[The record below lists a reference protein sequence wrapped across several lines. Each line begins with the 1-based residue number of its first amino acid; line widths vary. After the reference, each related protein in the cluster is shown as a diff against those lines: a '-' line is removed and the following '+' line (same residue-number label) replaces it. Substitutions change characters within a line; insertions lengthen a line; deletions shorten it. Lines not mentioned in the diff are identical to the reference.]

1 MMEVREEGQGERPL
15 PLRVST
21 RAAFMEG
28 DIMLTPR
35 FEPASRKNVDRT
47 RDPYNPRKGPLEV
60 GVCPECHAIS
70 RKKRWYMDEAEY
82 VSLART
88 GAVMRRCP
96 ACRKIADGFP
106 SGVVTLRG
114 KFLRTHHDEILT
126 IVRNEEA
133 RARETNPLERIMGI
147 REEDGSV
154 EILTTDEKLAQRIGR
169 EIRKA
174 YHGTV
179 SYKWS
184 EDANL
189 VRVDWAREI

>member
-1 MMEVREEGQGERPL
+1 
-15 PLRVST
+15 
-21 RAAFMEG
+21 
-28 DIMLTPR
+28 MLTNR

-47 RDPYNPRKGPLEV
+47 GDSYLPRKGPLDV
-60 GVCPECHAIS
+60 GVCPDCHAIS
-70 RKKRWYMDEAEY
+70 RKKRWYMDEVEY

-88 GAVMRRCP
+88 GAISRRCP

-114 KFLRTHHDEILT
+114 SFLRVHRGEILT
-126 IVRNEEA
+126 IARNEER
-133 RARETNPLERIMGI
+133 RARGTNPLERIMAI
-147 REEDGSV
+147 RERDGSV

-174 YHGTV
+174 YQGTV

-184 EDANL
+184 EDANV
-189 VRVDWAREI
+189 VRVNWSRET

>member
-1 MMEVREEGQGERPL
+1 L
-15 PLRVST
+15 PLRFST
-21 RAAFMEG
+21 RDDFMEG
-28 DIMLTPR
+28 EAMLTTR

-47 RDPYNPRKGPLEV
+47 GDPYIPRKGPLEL

-82 VSLART
+82 ASLART
-88 GAVMRRCP
+88 GAVLRRCP

-114 KFLRTHHDEILT
+114 SFLRTHRDEILA
-126 IVRNEEA
+126 IVRNEER
-133 RARETNPLERIMGI
+133 RARETNPLERIMEI
-147 REEDGSV
+147 REVDGRV
-154 EILTTDEKLAQRIGR
+154 EILTTDEKLGQRIGR

-174 YHGTV
+174 YQGVV

-189 VRVDWAREI
+189 VRVDWTREA

>member
-1 MMEVREEGQGERPL
+1 
-15 PLRVST
+15 
-21 RAAFMEG
+21 
-28 DIMLTPR
+28 MLTPR

-47 RDPYNPRKGPLEV
+47 RDSYIPRKGPLEV
-60 GVCPECHAIS
+60 GVCPDCHAIS
-70 RKKRWYMDEAEY
+70 RKKRWYLDEAEY
-82 VSLART
+82 ASLART
-88 GAVMRRCP
+88 GTVLRRCP

-106 SGVVTLRG
+106 SGVVMLQG
-114 KFLRTHHDEILT
+114 KFLQTHRDEILT
-126 IVRNEEA
+126 IARNEER

-147 REEDGSV
+147 REWDESV

-189 VRVDWAREI
+189 VRVNWSRDT

>member
-1 MMEVREEGQGERPL
+1 MR
-15 PLRVST
+15 T
-21 RAAFMEG
+21 
-28 DIMLTPR
+28 TR

-47 RDPYNPRKGPLEV
+47 RDPYNPRKGALDV

-70 RKKRWYMDEAEY
+70 RKKRWYLDEAEY
-82 VSLART
+82 LSLARS
-88 GAVMRRCP
+88 GAVLRRCP

-106 SGVVTLRG
+106 SGVVTLFG
-114 KFLRTHHDEILT
+114 GFLRTHREEILA
-126 IVRNEEA
+126 IVRNEER
-133 RARETNPLERIMGI
+133 RARGTNPLERIMGI
-147 REEDGSV
+147 RDGEESV

-174 YHGTV
+174 YQGTV

-189 VRVDWAREI
+189 ARVDWTRDA

>member
-1 MMEVREEGQGERPL
+1 MR
-15 PLRVST
+15 T
-21 RAAFMEG
+21 
-28 DIMLTPR
+28 TR

-47 RDPYNPRKGPLEV
+47 RDPYKPRKGALDV

-70 RKKRWYMDEAEY
+70 RKKRWYLDEAEY
-82 VSLART
+82 LSLARA
-88 GAVMRRCP
+88 GAVLRRCP

-106 SGVVTLRG
+106 SGVVTLFG
-114 KFLRTHHDEILT
+114 GFLRTHREEILA
-126 IVRNEEA
+126 IVRNEER
-133 RARETNPLERIMGI
+133 RARGTNPLERIMGI
-147 REEDGSV
+147 RDGEESV

-174 YHGTV
+174 YQGTV

-189 VRVDWAREI
+189 ARVDWTRDA

>member
-1 MMEVREEGQGERPL
+1 
-15 PLRVST
+15 
-21 RAAFMEG
+21 
-28 DIMLTPR
+28 MLTTR

-47 RDPYNPRKGPLEV
+47 KDPYIPRKGPTDV

-70 RKKRWYMDEAEY
+70 RKKRWYLDEAEY
-82 VSLART
+82 VLLARS
-88 GAVMRRCP
+88 GVVLRRCP

-114 KFLRTHHDEILT
+114 KFLQTHRDEILS
-126 IVRNEEA
+126 IVRNEER
-133 RARETNPLERIMGI
+133 RARETNPLERIMDI
-147 REEDGSV
+147 RDGGGSV

-174 YHGTV
+174 YHGTA

-189 VRVDWAREI
+189 LRVNWSRDT

>member
-1 MMEVREEGQGERPL
+1 MLKKNPNTEGE
-15 PLRVST
+15 
-21 RAAFMEG
+21 
-28 DIMLTPR
+28 IMLTTR

-47 RDPYNPRKGPLEV
+47 RDPYIPRKGPLDV

-70 RKKRWYMDEAEY
+70 RKKRWYLDEAEY

-88 GAVMRRCP
+88 GAVLRRCP

-106 SGVVTLRG
+106 FRRG
-114 KFLRTHHDEILT
+114 DP
-126 IVRNEEA
+126 
-133 RARETNPLERIMGI
+133 AREVPADPPRRDPHDRPQRGTPGPRDQSSRADHGHPGRER
-147 REEDGSV
+147 ESV

-174 YHGTV
+174 YHGIV

-184 EDANL
+184 ADANFL
-189 VRVDWAREI
+189 RVNWSRDT

>member
-1 MMEVREEGQGERPL
+1 
-15 PLRVST
+15 
-21 RAAFMEG
+21 
-28 DIMLTPR
+28 MLTTR

-47 RDPYNPRKGPLEV
+47 KDPYIPRKGPLEV

-70 RKKRWYMDEAEY
+70 RKKRWYVDEAEY

-88 GAVMRRCP
+88 GAVLRRCP

-114 KFLRTHHDEILT
+114 KFLQTHRDEILA
-126 IVRNEEA
+126 IVRNEER
-133 RARETNPLERIMGI
+133 RARGTNPLERIMDI
-147 REEDGSV
+147 RDGGESV
-154 EILTTDEKLAQRIGR
+154 EILTTDEKLSQRIGR

-174 YHGTV
+174 YHGTA

-189 VRVDWAREI
+189 LRVNWARDI

>member
-1 MMEVREEGQGERPL
+1 MEAE
-15 PLRVST
+15 
-21 RAAFMEG
+21 
-28 DIMLTPR
+28 IMLTTR

-47 RDPYNPRKGPLEV
+47 RDPYIPRKGPLAV

-70 RKKRWYMDEAEY
+70 RKKRWYVDEAEY
-82 VSLART
+82 VSLVRT
-88 GAVMRRCP
+88 GAVLRRCP

-114 KFLRTHHDEILT
+114 GFLRTHRDEILT
-126 IVRNEEA
+126 IVRNEER
-133 RARETNPLERIMGI
+133 RARGTNPLERIMAI
-147 REEDGSV
+147 REGDGSV
-154 EILTTDEKLAQRIGR
+154 EILTTDEKLAQRVGR

-174 YHGTV
+174 YQGSV

-189 VRVDWAREI
+189 VRVNWSRDT

>member
-1 MMEVREEGQGERPL
+1 MMEGE
-15 PLRVST
+15 T
-21 RAAFMEG
+21 
-28 DIMLTPR
+28 MLTTR
-35 FEPASRKNVDRT
+35 YDPASRKNVDRT
-47 RDPYNPRKGPLEV
+47 RDPYIPRKGPLEV
-60 GVCPECHAIS
+60 CPDCHAIS
-70 RKKRWYMDEAEY
+70 RKKRWYLDEAEY

-88 GAVMRRCP
+88 GAVLRRCP

-106 SGVVTLRG
+106 SGVVILRG
-114 KFLRTHHDEILT
+114 RFLRTHRDEILS
-126 IVRNEEA
+126 IVRNEER

-147 REEDGSV
+147 RDGDESV

-189 VRVDWAREI
+189 VRVDWSRDT

>member
-1 MMEVREEGQGERPL
+1 MV
-15 PLRVST
+15 T
-21 RAAFMEG
+21 
-28 DIMLTPR
+28 TR

-47 RDPYNPRKGPLEV
+47 KDPYIPRKAPIAV

-70 RKKRWYMDEAEY
+70 RKKRWYVDETEY

-88 GAVMRRCP
+88 GAVLRRCP

-114 KFLRTHHDEILT
+114 KFLQTHRDEILA
-126 IVRNEEA
+126 IVRNEER
-133 RARETNPLERIMGI
+133 RARGTNPLERIMEI
-147 REEDGSV
+147 REGGEKV
-154 EILTTDEKLAQRIGR
+154 EILTTDEKLSQRIGR

-174 YHGTV
+174 YRGSV

-189 VRVDWAREI
+189 VRVDWSRDN

>member
-1 MMEVREEGQGERPL
+1 MTT
-15 PLRVST
+15 S
-21 RAAFMEG
+21 
-28 DIMLTPR
+28 R

-47 RDPYNPRKGPLEV
+47 RDPYNPRKGPIAV

-70 RKKRWYMDEAEY
+70 RKKRWYLDEAEY

-88 GAVMRRCP
+88 GAVLRRCP

-114 KFLRTHHDEILT
+114 KFLQTHRGEILT
-126 IVRNEEA
+126 IVRNEEG

-147 REEDGSV
+147 RDGDECV

-174 YHGTV
+174 YQGTV

-189 VRVDWAREI
+189 VRVNWSRES